1 LAVAVH
7 PEGGEMTA
15 ASLLLVRERKWQSML
30 WWAVLAL
37 LCTLWLGHAQAQTLQ
52 PVPALTARVI
62 DLSDTLTP
70 AATQQLQSK
79 LQALEVETGAQVVIL
94 MLASTAPEDIAA
106 YTNRVASSWKIGRKA
121 VGDGVLIVVAKQDRR
136 MRIEVARRLEGAIPD
151 ILAARIID
159 QAMKPAFR
167 NDNYAGGLDAAIDQ
181 LSLLIH
187 GEQLPAPDAG
197 RTHKSGAHN
206 GGAQWL
212 LLLPLSFLGL
222 LLGAPLSR
230 AIFGKGLGALLMG
243 AGMGSMGYWLSHN
256 GPVALATGLIG
267 MLFVVLGNAN
277 RRSAGRYAGSRS
289 KRRGTASRGRRSSS
303 SSSGYASSGSSWS
316 SSSSSSSD
324 SWSSSSSDSFSSG
337 GGGSFGGGGASGDW

>member
-1 LAVAVH
+1 VVAAALAAAVH
-7 PEGGEMTA
+7 LEGGEMQSVSF
-15 ASLLLVRERKWQSML
+15 SLVRKWQPML
-30 WWAVLAL
+30 WCAVLAL

-52 PVPALTARVI
+52 PVPTLTARVV

-70 AATQQLQSK
+70 ADLQQLQSK
-79 LQALEVETGAQVVIL
+79 LQALEVETGAQVVVL

-106 YTNRVASSWKIGRKA
+106 YANRVASDWKIGRKA

-167 NDNYAGGLDAAIDQ
+167 NDNYAGGLDAAVDQ

-197 RTHKSGAHN
+197 RTHSSG
-206 GGAQWL
+206 GQWL
-212 LLLPLSFLGL
+212 LLLPFSFLGL

-230 AIFGKGLGALLMG
+230 AIFGKGLGAVLMG
-243 AGMGSMGYWLSHN
+243 AGMGSMGYWLSHS

-289 KRRGTASRGRRSSS
+289 KRRGAASRGKRSSS
-303 SSSGYASSGSSWS
+303 SNNGYASSSSSWS
-316 SSSSSSSD
+316 SGSSSSD